1 MDGIKCF
8 ICFLINHHSILFIL
22 FTFPGISP
30 LNEILSVLIRLYHK
44 HLDLSMTTCVLLS
57 LQNGMLSS
65 QTYCPILPSC
75 PVAPNLRVMDSSMSF
90 SNLSFSS
97 NFLTQVLAYSGALM
111 SRVEPGSPALQADS
125 LRMQETPV
133 WFLGQEEPLEKGMAT
148 HSSMLAWRIPRTE
161 GPGGLQSMDLQRVRQ
176 DWAINTF
183 TFRLPWWLCR

>member
-1 MDGIKCF
+1 MPWVYSAHF
-8 ICFLINHHSILFIL
+8 IVNYYNILL
-22 FTFPGISP
+22 FTLLTFP
-30 LNEILSVLIRLYHK
+30 EILPHSVLIRLYHK

-75 PVAPNLRVMDSSMSF
+75 LVAPNLRVMDSSMSF

-133 WFLGQEEPLEKGMAT
+133 
-148 HSSMLAWRIPRTE
+148 
-161 GPGGLQSMDLQRVRQ
+161 
-176 DWAINTF
+176 
-183 TFRLPWWLCR
+183 